1 MQRVYWWMSGGL
13 LLTGGIA
20 WLVASSPQLMSLV
33 RPLFFPI
40 LIAELVVVFA
50 FSFLQ
55 SRVSGPVA
63 AAMFLLYAAL
73 NGLTFS
79 MLFLIY
85 QLGSIASAFVITAGA
100 FGAMSLYGTVTKK
113 DLSSWSSFLM
123 MGLSASSSR
132 AWSISS
138 CQSDA
143 MSFVMSC
150 AAVVVFAGSPPTT
163 PRSSVNTIFRAGIRQ
178 PCRFPSRAP

>member
-1 MQRVYWWMSGGL
+1 MRYSPTRPARATLAEKSARLFMQRVYWWMSGGL

-123 MGLSASSSR
+123 MGLR
-132 AWSISS
+132 RHHRGRG
-138 CQSDA
+138 QYLP
-143 MSFVMSC
+143 
-150 AAVVVFAGSPPTT
+150 AV
-163 PRSSVNTIFRAGIRQ
+163 
-178 PCRFPSRAP
+178 